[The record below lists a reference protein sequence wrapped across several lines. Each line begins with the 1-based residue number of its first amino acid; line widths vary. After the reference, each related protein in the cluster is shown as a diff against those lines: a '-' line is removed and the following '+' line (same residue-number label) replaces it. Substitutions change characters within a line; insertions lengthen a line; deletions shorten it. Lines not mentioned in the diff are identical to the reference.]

1 MFIQVIT
8 GTVTD
13 VDGFHEQEERWFAEL
28 RPGAVG
34 FLGSTS
40 GITADNRFFVAARFE
55 SADAAAKNNSRPEQ
69 GAWWSDTEKTVTDV
83 SFHDCNRVE
92 TFFGGGSNDAGFV
105 QVMQGR
111 VLDAEAVKDVEQ
123 KIAQVEDAFRAA
135 RPDVIGEVIAY
146 HDGGDTYSDIVYFT
160 SESEARVN
168 EQKEMPAE
176 VQQLSEQLMSAV
188 AIDEYID
195 LRSPVLR

>member
-13 VDGFHEQEERWFAEL
+13 VDGFHEQEERWYSEI

-40 GITADNRFFVAARFE
+40 GITDDQRFFVAARFE
-55 SADAAAKNNSRPEQ
+55 SAEAAAKNSERPEQ
-69 GAWWSDTEKTVTDV
+69 SAWWSDVQKTVSDV
-83 SFHDCNRVE
+83 SFHDCSRVE

-111 VLDAEAVKDVEQ
+111 VLDAAAIAGVEQ
-123 KIAQVEDAFRAA
+123 RMLELEDTFRSA
-135 RPDVIGEVIAY
+135 RPDVLGEVLAY
-146 HDGGDTYSDIVYFT
+146 HDDGDTYSDIVYFT
-160 SESEARVN
+160 SEAEARAN
-168 EQKEMPAE
+168 EQRDMPAE
-176 VQQLSEQLMSAV
+176 LQALMEQLMSAA
-188 AIDEYID
+188 AIDEYVD
-195 LRSPVLR
+195 LKHPVLR

>member
-13 VDGFHEQEERWFAEL
+13 VDGFHEQEERWHAEL

-40 GITADNRFFVAARFE
+40 GVTDDNRFFVAARFE
-55 SADAAAKNNSRPEQ
+55 SADAAAKNNERPEQ
-69 GAWWSDTEKTVTDV
+69 DAWWSDIEKTVADV
-83 SFHDCNRVE
+83 LFHDCSRVE

-111 VLDAEAVKDVEQ
+111 VLDADAITRVGQ
-123 KIAQVEDAFRAA
+123 RIADLEDAFRAA

-146 HDGGDTYSDIVYFT
+146 HDDGGTYSDIVYFT
-160 SESEARVN
+160 SESEARAN
-168 EQKEMPAE
+168 ERKEMPAE
-176 VQQLSEQLMSAV
+176 IQQLSEQLMSAA

-195 LRSPVLR
+195 LESPVLR

>member
-13 VDGFHEQEERWFAEL
+13 VDGFNERVERWHSDLE
-28 RPGAVG
+28 PGAVG
-34 FLGSTS
+34 FLGSTA
-40 GITADNRFFVAARFE
+40 GITEANRFFVAARFE
-55 SADAAAKNNSRPEQ
+55 SAGAATKNSERPEQ
-69 GAWWSDTEKTVTDV
+69 GAWWSEVEKTVTDV
-83 SFHDCNRVE
+83 TFHDCTRVE

-111 VLDAEAVKDVEQ
+111 VLDADAIKRVEQ
-123 KIAQVEDAFRAA
+123 RITELEDTFRAS
-135 RPDVIGEVIAY
+135 RPDVMGEVIAY
-146 HDGGDTYSDIVYFT
+146 HDDGDTYSDIVYFT
-160 SESEARVN
+160 SESDARAN

-176 VQQLSEQLMSAV
+176 LQQLMGELMSAA

-195 LRSPVLR
+195 LKHPVLL